1 MVQRG
6 PKVLKHFFPHR
17 FYIRT
22 LLNTN
27 KIHKTNFYVFPLFE
41 SIWEYF
47 DPKIGPKKLSKG
59 TKIVEIFFFCRFYTH
74 MNPFKLLFDFLELNL
89 RFFLI

>member
-6 PKVLKHFFPHR
+6 PNVLKHFSPHR
-17 FYIRT
+17 FYTRT

-27 KIHKTNFYVFPLFE
+27 KIYETNFYVFPLFE

-47 DPKIGPKKLSKG
+47 DSKIGPKKWSKG
-59 TKIVEIFFFCRFYTH
+59 TKIVDNFFRRFYTH
-74 MNPFKLLFDFLELNL
+74 MNPFKQLFDF
-89 RFFLI
+89 